1 MNQYLNYLYY
11 IVIAI
16 VLLYAYYKL
25 KKYIIEYRLKK
36 CLADVEKV
44 DKHLNTEEEDI
55 INKIEDKKNNIKN
68 IKEKIKKIE
77 NNRDNIVNET
87 KTVETDIKKI
97 SKKLKNL

>member
-11 IVIAI
+11 IVISI
-16 VLLYAYYKL
+16 VLIYAYYKL

-36 CLADVEKV
+36 SLAEVEKV
-44 DKHLNTEEEDI
+44 DKQINTEEENI
-55 INKIEDKKNNIKN
+55 LNKIEDKKNNIKN

-77 NNRDNIVNET
+77 NNRDNIVNEN
-87 KTVETDIKKI
+87 KTIETDIKKI